1 MRCPPSGGKA
11 DASDCAAIAGA
22 TDQTYVLGGPDL
34 GNRLRVR
41 VTAANAAGSATA
53 TSNASAIVGSA
64 SLAPQ
69 NTGEPAISGTARVGS
84 LLTAT
89 QGSWKNGPT
98 SFAYQWTR
106 CPASGG
112 KSNAS
117 DCAAIAG
124 ATATTYTVTSA
135 DLGRRLRFRVTATN
149 ASGSTTV
156 ASNPTPLGEAGG
168 PPVPAGCPS
177 GTGVVAADQVASPA
191 RVALDGQQLVPPVV
205 TRGTR
210 TITARFHVSACN
222 GRPVRGALVYAA
234 GVPFNQFSV
243 SPEQQTDATGWAT
256 LTMQRLRGFPAAR
269 VQHLLVVFV
278 RARKPSET
286 VLAAS
291 ARRLVSFR
299 VDLRR

>member
-1 MRCPPSGGKA
+1 SGGKP
-11 DASDCAAIAGA
+11 DGSDCTTIAGA
-22 TDQTYVLGGPDL
+22 TTQTHVL
-34 GNRLRVR
+34 GNRDVGKRIRVR
-41 VTAANAAGSATA
+41 VTASNSDGSTTVASNPTAVVAA
-53 TSNASAIVGSA
+53 
-64 SLAPQ
+64 PPK
-69 NTGEPAISGTARVGS
+69 NTGQPAISGTARVGS

-89 QGSWKNGPT
+89 QGSWKNAPT

-156 ASNPTPLGEAGG
+156 ASNPTPLVEAGG
-168 PPVPAGCPS
+168 PPLPAGCPS

-191 RVALDGQQLVPPVV
+191 RVVLDGQQLVPSVV

-222 GRPVRGALVYAA
+222 GRPVRG
-234 GVPFNQFSV
+234 
-243 SPEQQTDATGWAT
+243 
-256 LTMQRLRGFPAAR
+256 
-269 VQHLLVVFV
+269 
-278 RARKPSET
+278 
-286 VLAAS
+286 
-291 ARRLVSFR
+291 
-299 VDLRR
+299 